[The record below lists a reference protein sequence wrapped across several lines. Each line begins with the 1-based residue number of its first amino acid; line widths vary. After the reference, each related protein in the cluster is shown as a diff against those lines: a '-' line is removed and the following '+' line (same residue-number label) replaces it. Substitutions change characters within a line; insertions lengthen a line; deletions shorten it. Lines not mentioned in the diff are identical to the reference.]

1 MGRSRQGLM
10 AGWVVSPRY
19 SRNCSGLS
27 SQTYAAEM
35 LGRAEIYG
43 ESLAVADVQIAVG
56 LGREAGVDLHA
67 LAALAL
73 GQVLLDKGF
82 DKVSGGFF
90 HAFLSQTKDADII
103 NESGRNYKTQY
114 KLYKI

>member
-1 MGRSRQGLM
+1 MDVLLDGLHVLGILLGGVGIVHAEVGDAVEALGGAEVDAQG
-10 AGWVVSPRY
+10 
-19 SRNCSGLS
+19 
-27 SQTYAAEM
+27 
-35 LGRAEIYG
+35 
-43 ESLAVADVQIAVG
+43 LAVADVQIAVG